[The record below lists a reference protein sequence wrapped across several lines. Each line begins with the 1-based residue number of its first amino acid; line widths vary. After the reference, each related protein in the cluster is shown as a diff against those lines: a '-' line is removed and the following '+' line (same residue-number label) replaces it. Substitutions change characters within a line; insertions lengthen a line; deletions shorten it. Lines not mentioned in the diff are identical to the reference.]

1 MSKNALGSIPIF
13 ENVAGSTTTIKQ
25 DLDLFKETAT
35 EEPKKEVKE
44 DKEKKVKEDLRKQL
58 LAQAGKEREEAK
70 LEVNKAS
77 RQVEKEIR
85 KELKEVEEKNL
96 EEPKNS
102 VEKPSSTTKGLR
114 TGYKRQTFVIRDD
127 LLELIQALSS
137 TNKEVSQANI
147 LEALI
152 EKGLADIKEEV
163 KEKALAS
170 YRKQLQ
176 EPKEEKAKITVA
188 KLFN

>member
-25 DLDLFKETAT
+25 DLDLFKTDAK

-44 DKEKKVKEDLRKQL
+44 DKEKKVKEDLKKQL
-58 LAQAGKEREEAK
+58 LAQVGKEREEAK
-70 LEVNKAS
+70 LEINKAS
-77 RQVEKEIR
+77 RQVEKKII
-85 KELKEVEEKNL
+85 KELKEAEEKSL
-96 EEPKNS
+96 EEPKNNK
-102 VEKPSSTTKGLR
+102 EKPSTKKGLKA
-114 TGYKRQTFVIRDD
+114 GYKRQTFVIRED
-127 LLELIQALSS
+127 LLEIIQALSS

-152 EKGLADIKEEV
+152 EKGLEDIKEEV

-170 YRKQLQ
+170 YRRQQQ
-176 EPKEEKAKITVA
+176 EPKEEKAKISVA